1 MKILVKKDMYGKYE
15 EFEINEG
22 MTLEQ
27 LYLAT
32 KDAYPYTILA
42 GKINNQ
48 VKPLTA
54 TIKEGDQVQL
64 IDMRTQHGN
73 MIYQHG
79 VSLIF
84 VKAVWDV
91 LGNVPVYIH
100 NSLNKG
106 LYIEINDGKA
116 VSAENLKAIYNRMK
130 LLVELD
136 LPINEVEVDCDE
148 VLEFLEKNGM
158 YEKKKMLLDKTD
170 CKTVTMSE
178 LDGYFDFYYDIMVPS
193 TGYIE
198 HFEVMKYKN
207 GVVLRFPHM
216 SNPKE
221 IPRYVDEKNLYDA
234 FAEMQKWQ
242 ELLDIEF
249 VGELNDKIKNGDMR
263 EVIQLS
269 EALHEKK
276 IVEIAQEICERNKRI
291 ILIAGPSSSG
301 KTTFARRLC
310 IQLKVNGKNPL
321 YLGTDDYFVNR
332 EDTPIDENGERNY
345 ENLDAVDVEMFND
358 HMNKLLAGETVDLPE
373 FDFIEGVKVFGKRIT
388 QMKEDQ
394 PIVIEGIHALNGFL
408 TKNIDE
414 KEKYRIYI
422 SPLTG
427 LNIDKHNR
435 IPTTDERMLRRMVR
449 DFKYRG
455 KSAQLTIREWPKVRA
470 GEDKN
475 IFPYSGMADA
485 FFNSVHI
492 YEVSVLKK
500 HVEPLLKEVKKDEP
514 EYAEAKRLL
523 EFLEFFD
530 VFEDDGIIV
539 NNSILRE
546 FIGNSVFA

>member
-1 MKILVKKDMYGKYE
+1 MKVFIRKDQYSPYE
-15 EFEINEG
+15 EAIINDN
-22 MTLEQ
+22 MTLED
-27 LYLAT
+27 LYLEN
-32 KDAYPYTILA
+32 KDKYPYIIVA
-42 GKINNQ
+42 GIINNE
-48 VKPLTA
+48 VKPLTSL
-54 TIKEGDQVQL
+54 INEGDKIQL

-73 MIYQHG
+73 LIYQHG
-79 VSLIF
+79 LSLIF

-91 LGNVPVYIH
+91 MGNVPVYIH

-106 LYIEINDGKA
+106 LYIEINEGKSVA
-116 VSAENLKAIYNRMK
+116 AATLKEIYNRMK
-130 LLVELD
+130 LLVQLN
-136 LPINEVEVDCDE
+136 LPINDVEVTCKE
-148 VLEFLEKNGM
+148 ALEFLEKYDM
-158 YEKKKMLLDKTD
+158 EEKKQMLLDKSD
-170 CKTVTMSE
+170 ISTVTISE
-178 LDGYFDFYYDIMVPS
+178 LDGYYDFFYDVMVPS
-193 TGYIE
+193 TGYIKI
-198 HFEVMKYKN
+198 FELMKYRN

-216 SNPKE
+216 SNPGV

-234 FAEMQKWQ
+234 FAEMQRWQ
-242 ELLDIEF
+242 NLLNIEF
-249 VGELNDKIKNGDMR
+249 VEDLNRQIRNGDMR

-276 IVEIAQEICERNKRI
+276 IVEIAKDICERNKRI

-332 EDTPIDENGERNY
+332 EDTPLDENGEKNY

-373 FDFIEGVKVFGKRIT
+373 FDFIDGVKIFGKRIT
-388 QMKEDQ
+388 KIDKNQ

-427 LNIDKHNR
+427 LNIDRHNR
-435 IPTTDERMLRRMVR
+435 VPTTDERMLRRMVR
-449 DFKYRG
+449 DYKYRG
-455 KSAQLTIREWPKVRA
+455 KSAQLTIKEWPKVRA

-475 IFPYSGMADA
+475 IFPYSSMADA

-492 YEVSVLKK
+492 YEISVLKK
-500 HVEPLLKEVKKDEP
+500 YVKPLLENVKKDEE

-523 EFLEFFD
+523 EFLDFFD
-530 VFEDDGIIV
+530 TFEDDEIIV

>member
-1 MKILVKKDMYGKYE
+1 M
-15 EFEINEG
+15 
-22 MTLEQ
+22 
-27 LYLAT
+27 
-32 KDAYPYTILA
+32 
-42 GKINNQ
+42 
-48 VKPLTA
+48 
-54 TIKEGDQVQL
+54 
-64 IDMRTQHGN
+64 
-73 MIYQHG
+73 
-79 VSLIF
+79 
-84 VKAVWDV
+84 
-91 LGNVPVYIH
+91 
-100 NSLNKG
+100 
-106 LYIEINDGKA
+106 
-116 VSAENLKAIYNRMK
+116 
-130 LLVELD
+130 
-136 LPINEVEVDCDE
+136 
-148 VLEFLEKNGM
+148 
-158 YEKKKMLLDKTD
+158 
-170 CKTVTMSE
+170 
-178 LDGYFDFYYDIMVPS
+178 
-193 TGYIE
+193 
-198 HFEVMKYKN
+198 
-207 GVVLRFPHM
+207 
-216 SNPKE
+216 
-221 IPRYVDEKNLYDA
+221 
-234 FAEMQKWQ
+234 
-242 ELLDIEF
+242 
-249 VGELNDKIKNGDMR
+249 
-263 EVIQLS
+263 
-269 EALHEKK
+269 HEKK

-500 HVEPLLKEVKKDEP
+500 YVEPLLKEVKKDEP